1 MDCSLI
7 EGELVPFHF
16 GTLAGEARA
25 KVEGHIVDCARCLQ
39 AYLEVKRA
47 IETGSGLAPRPS
59 SALRSRLRADVAAEF
74 VPPRARAR
82 MYGAVAASLVAAA
95 GLVGLLM
102 TRGPGTGPRA
112 PESPAATA
120 PVETHTPIQGEIDS
134 ARPVTAGPQFL

>member
-1 MDCSLI
+1 VDCTLI

-25 KVEGHIVDCARCLQ
+25 QVEAHIVGCARCLQ

-95 GLVGLLM
+95 GLVGLLLA
-102 TRGPGTGPRA
+102 RGPA
-112 PESPAATA
+112 PAPQQNVTAPAAPTQ
-120 PVETHTPIQGEIDS
+120 THTPMQGEIDS
-134 ARPVTAGPQFL
+134 ARLATAGPQFL